1 MNTEQAVEFSILRQ
15 KKKKMKTMWKNVD
28 EVIFNEKPKKSS

>member
-15 KKKKMKTMWKNVD
+15 KKKMKTMWKNVD

>member
-1 MNTEQAVEFSILRQ
+1 MNTEQAVEFSILSQ
-15 KKKKMKTMWKNVD
+15 KKKMKTMWKNVD